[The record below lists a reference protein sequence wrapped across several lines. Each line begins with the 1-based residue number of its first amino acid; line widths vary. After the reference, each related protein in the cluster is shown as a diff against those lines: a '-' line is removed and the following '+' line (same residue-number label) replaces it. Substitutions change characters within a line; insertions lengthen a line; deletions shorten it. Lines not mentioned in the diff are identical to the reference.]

1 MKTEELYF
9 GYMPYSKY
17 TLNEEDTPVTLTE
30 TSAPSTNNDPALKV
44 NKNTNINIGAYFDIV
59 HSDNPNAP
67 KSFAQ
72 ELQNLIDDTKIVD
85 SLGDKHKVELDK
97 KQETIQQMTAKAD
110 KLQNQLTQTRADV
123 STYKE
128 MVKDTFKEKELLQ
141 KEIEKINT
149 AKNNQSANN
158 TVDGNNG
165 QNNPPA
171 NPPQNA
177 ENGTENNFD
186 KKITTELKN
195 VKQQD

>member
-17 TLNEEDTPVTLTE
+17 TLNEDDTP
-30 TSAPSTNNDPALKV
+30 SPSTNNDPALKV
-44 NKNTNINIGAYFDIV
+44 NKNTKINIGAYFDIV

-110 KLQNQLTQTRADV
+110 RLQHQLTQTQADV
-123 STYKE
+123 STYRE

-141 KEIEKINT
+141 KELEKINT
-149 AKNNQSANN
+149 EKNNQSANN

-165 QNNPPA
+165 QNNPPV

-186 KKITTELKN
+186 KKITAEIKN

>member
-110 KLQNQLTQTRADV
+110 KLQNQLTQTQADV

-186 KKITTELKN
+186 KNFNDEMKK
-195 VKQQD
+195 VKQ

>member
-97 KQETIQQMTAKAD
+97 KQETIQQMAAKAD
-110 KLQNQLTQTRADV
+110 KLQNQLTQTQADV

-141 KEIEKINT
+141 KEVEKINT
-149 AKNNQSANN
+149 EKNNQSANN

-186 KKITTELKN
+186 KNFNDEMQK